1 MKSEQ
6 KIMIIQ
12 GFLEQAG
19 PDAIENIATFLEDED
34 PHVIWMAIEALGTL
48 PISEKIQSIL
58 LPLTENPDE
67 EIRFKTLEALWGY
80 TGDAVFNA
88 VVNRLK
94 DDDELVRISAVE
106 ALGEMR
112 DSRAKQH
119 LIDALTDVEGIV
131 RREAAEGLGKL
142 GDASAVPVL
151 QAFLQNETSSTVKV
165 GFYAGLYLLG
175 AEFRLKSLLN
185 LLKDPSYQVRCSVA
199 NCVLNLVDEE
209 NKKLIIKALGAALRR
224 ETTVAARSTLHS
236 ALEELNSSSDLT
248 MK

>member
-19 PDAIENIATFLEDED
+19 PDAIENIALFLADED

-48 PISEKIQSIL
+48 PISEKIKNIL
-58 LPLTENPDE
+58 LPLTENPDK
-67 EIRFKTLEALWGY
+67 EIRFKALEALWGY
-80 TGDAVFNA
+80 TGDAVLNA

-112 DSRAKQH
+112 NSRGKQH
-119 LIDALTDVEGIV
+119 LMNALTDVEEIV
-131 RREAAEGLGKL
+131 RREAAEGLGEL

-151 QAFLQNETSSTVKV
+151 QAFLQKETSSTSKV
-165 GFYAGLYLLG
+165 GFYVGLYLLG
-175 AEFRLKSLLN
+175 AEFHLKSLLN
-185 LLKDPSYQVRCSVA
+185 LLKDPSYRVRCSIA
-199 NCVLNLVDEE
+199 NCVLDLVNEE
-209 NKKLIIKALGAALRR
+209 NKKLIIKALDAALRR
-224 ETTVAARSTLHS
+224 ETTVAARSTLQS
-236 ALEELNSSSDLT
+236 ALEELNSSNDLT

>member
-6 KIMIIQ
+6 KIMIIE

-34 PHVIWMAIEALGTL
+34 PHVMWVAIEALGTL
-48 PISEKIQSIL
+48 PISEKIKNTL
-58 LPLTENPDE
+58 LPLIANPDE

-80 TGDAVFNA
+80 TGDAVLNA

-112 DSRAKQH
+112 DNGGKQH
-119 LIDALTDVEGIV
+119 LIDALTDVEEIV

-151 QAFLQNETSSTVKV
+151 EAFLQNETSNTAKV
-165 GFYAGLYLLG
+165 GFYVGLYLLG
-175 AEFRLKSLLN
+175 AEFRLISLLN

-199 NCVLNLVDEE
+199 NCVLDLVDKE
-209 NKKLIIKALGAALRR
+209 NEKLIIKTLNAALIR
-224 ETTVAARSTLHS
+224 ETTIAARFTLQS
-236 ALEELNSSSDLT
+236 ALEELNSSNDLL
-248 MK
+248 

>member
-1 MKSEQ
+1 MKSEK

-19 PDAIENIATFLEDED
+19 PDAIENIAPFLADED
-34 PHVIWMAIEALGTL
+34 PQVIWMAIEALGTL
-48 PISEKIQSIL
+48 PISEKIKNIL

-67 EIRFKTLEALWGY
+67 EIRFKALEALWGY
-80 TGDAVFNA
+80 TGDAVLNA

-112 DSRAKQH
+112 DRRGKQH
-119 LIDALTDVEGIV
+119 LMDALTDVEEIV

-151 QAFLQNETSSTVKV
+151 QAFLQKETSSAAKV
-165 GFYAGLYLLG
+165 GFYVGLHLLG
-175 AEFRLKSLLN
+175 AEFHLKSLLN
-185 LLKDPSYQVRCSVA
+185 LLKDPSYRVRCSIS
-199 NCVLNLVDEE
+199 NCVLDLVNEE
-209 NKKLIIKALGAALRR
+209 NKKLIIKALDAALRR
-224 ETTVAARSTLHS
+224 ETTVAARSTLQS
-236 ALEELNSSSDLT
+236 ALEELNSSNDSE